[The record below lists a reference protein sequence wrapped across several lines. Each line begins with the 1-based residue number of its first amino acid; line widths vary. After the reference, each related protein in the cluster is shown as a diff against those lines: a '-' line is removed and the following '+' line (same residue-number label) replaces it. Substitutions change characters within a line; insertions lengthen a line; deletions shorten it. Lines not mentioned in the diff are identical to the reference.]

1 MSTETT
7 FAQQANDLAITRLV
21 LQMETI
27 EEHGGTDAIEQYDI
41 MSQAISYLA
50 RPEQLSAL
58 ETRSIPQRW
67 VDVVASS

>member
-1 MSTETT
+1 MNTETT

-27 EEHGGTDAIEQYDI
+27 EEQGGADAIEQYDI

-50 RPEQLSAL
+50 RPEQLAAL
-58 ETRSIPQRW
+58 ETRSIPNRW
-67 VDVVASS
+67 VEVIANA